1 MTSDSATR
9 LNPPRGEKQPMT
21 QEEVLQ
27 AAMAAKERGIPSEI
41 TQKGELVYDEIVWPG
56 RFSIW
61 LQNPRTRMVHR
72 LDEFCQAMEVLHHE
86 DEIKAA
92 H

>member
-1 MTSDSATR
+1 
-9 LNPPRGEKQPMT
+9 MT

-27 AAMAAKERGIPSEI
+27 AARAAKERGIPSEI
-41 TQKGELVYDEIVWPG
+41 TQKGELLYDEIVWPG

-61 LQNPRTRMVHR
+61 LQNPRTKMVHR
-72 LDEFCQAMEVLHHE
+72 LDEFGQAMEVLRHE
-86 DEIKAA
+86 DEMRAA